1 MDINEMTPEQL
12 REMAESKERMRAHL
26 EERYLGFTPAPVV
39 EFDPSAKRQALQP
52 WEKAVEVEGV
62 EYTLDMRRFRSRKVL
77 KQIARAQRESK
88 ERNEVYEKAIRSGM
102 TEEEAAAA
110 ANEGVS
116 IDEQLGYLTAML
128 GEEVEDRVA
137 EAVTAKMGYDD
148 IEEIVRIEGLLIE
161 SASLKN

>member
-12 REMAESKERMRAHL
+12 REMAESKERTRAHL
-26 EERYLGFTPAPVV
+26 EEQYLGYKPAILD
-39 EFDPSAKRQALQP
+39 FDAAAKRQKLEP
-52 WEKAVEVEGV
+52 WQKAVEVEGV

-77 KQIARAQRESK
+77 KQIARAQRESQA
-88 ERNEVYEKAIRSGM
+88 RNSVYEKAIRSGM
-102 TEEEAAAA
+102 TEDEATAA

>member
-39 EFDPSAKRQALQP
+39 EFDHSAKRQALQP

-77 KQIARAQRESK
+77 KQIARAQRESQA
-88 ERNEVYEKAIRSGM
+88 RNSVYEKAIRSGM
-102 TEEEAAAA
+102 TEDEATAA

>member
-1 MDINEMTPEQL
+1 MDVNEMTPEQL

-26 EERYLGFTPAPVV
+26 EEQYLDYKPAILD
-39 EFDPSAKRQALQP
+39 FDAAAKRQKLEP
-52 WEKAVEVEGV
+52 WQKAVVVEGT
-62 EYTLDMRRFRSRKVL
+62 EYVLDMRRFKSRKVL
-77 KQIARAQRESK
+77 KQIARAQRESAS
-88 ERNEVYEKAIRSGM
+88 RNSVYEKAIRSGM
-102 TEEEAAAA
+102 TEAEATAA

-128 GEEVEDRVA
+128 GEDVEDRVA

>member
-26 EERYLGFTPAPVV
+26 EELYLGFTPAPVV

-77 KQIARAQRESK
+77 KQIARAQRESQA
-88 ERNEVYEKAIRSGM
+88 RNSVYEKAIRSGV
-102 TEEEAAAA
+102 TEDEATAA

>member
-77 KQIARAQRESK
+77 KQIARAQRESQA
-88 ERNEVYEKAIRSGM
+88 RNSVYEKAIRSGM
-102 TEEEAAAA
+102 TEDEATAA

-148 IEEIVRIEGLLIE
+148 IEEIVRIEGLLVE
-161 SASLKN
+161 AASLKN

>member
-12 REMAESKERMRAHL
+12 REMAESKERMRAQL
-26 EERYLGFTPAPVV
+26 EEKYLGFSPAPVV
-39 EFDPSAKRQALQP
+39 EFDPAAKRQALQP

-62 EYTLDMRRFRSRKVL
+62 EYVLDMRRFRSRKVL

-128 GEEVEDRVA
+128 GEGVEDKVA

-148 IEEIVRIEGLLIE
+148 IEEIVRIEQLLIE
-161 SASLKN
+161 ATSLKN

>member
-1 MDINEMTPEQL
+1 MDVNEMTPEQL

-26 EERYLGFTPAPVV
+26 EEQYLDYKPAILD
-39 EFDPSAKRQALQP
+39 FDAAAKRQKLEP
-52 WEKAVEVEGV
+52 WEKAVVVEGT
-62 EYTLDMRRFRSRKVL
+62 EYVLDMRRFKSRKVL
-77 KQIARAQRESK
+77 KQIARAQRESAS
-88 ERNEVYEKAIRSGM
+88 RNSVYEKAIRSGM
-102 TEEEAAAA
+102 TEAEATAA

>member
-39 EFDPSAKRQALQP
+39 EFDPSAKRQALQL

-77 KQIARAQRESK
+77 KQIARAQRESQA
-88 ERNEVYEKAIRSGM
+88 RNSVYEKAIRSGM
-102 TEEEAAAA
+102 TEDEATAA

>member
-12 REMAESKERMRAHL
+12 REMAESKECMRAQL
-26 EERYLGFTPAPVV
+26 EEKYLGFSPAPVV
-39 EFDPSAKRQALQP
+39 EFDPAAKRQTLQP

-62 EYTLDMRRFRSRKVL
+62 EYVLDMRRFRSRKVL

-88 ERNEVYEKAIRSGM
+88 ERNKVYEKAIRSGM

-128 GEEVEDRVA
+128 GEGVEDKVA

-148 IEEIVRIEGLLIE
+148 IEEIVRIEQLLIE
-161 SASLKN
+161 AASLKN

>member
-77 KQIARAQRESK
+77 KQIARAQRESQA
-88 ERNEVYEKAIRSGM
+88 RNSVYEKAIRSGV
-102 TEEEAAAA
+102 TEDEATAA

>member
-1 MDINEMTPEQL
+1 
-12 REMAESKERMRAHL
+12 
-26 EERYLGFTPAPVV
+26 
-39 EFDPSAKRQALQP
+39 
-52 WEKAVEVEGV
+52 
-62 EYTLDMRRFRSRKVL
+62 
-77 KQIARAQRESK
+77 
-88 ERNEVYEKAIRSGM
+88 M
-102 TEEEAAAA
+102 TEDEATAA

>member
-1 MDINEMTPEQL
+1 MDIDEMTPEQL
-12 REMAESKERMRAHL
+12 REMAESKERMRAQL
-26 EERYLGFTPAPVV
+26 EEKYLGFSPAPVV
-39 EFDPSAKRQALQP
+39 EFDPAAKRQALQP

-62 EYTLDMRRFRSRKVL
+62 EYVLDMRRFRSRKVL

-128 GEEVEDRVA
+128 GEGVEDKVA

-148 IEEIVRIEGLLIE
+148 IEEIVRIEQLLIE
-161 SASLKN
+161 AASLKN

>member
-52 WEKAVEVEGV
+52 WEKAVELEGV

-77 KQIARAQRESK
+77 KQIARAQRESQA
-88 ERNEVYEKAIRSGM
+88 RNSVYEKAIRSGM
-102 TEEEAAAA
+102 TEDEATAA

-148 IEEIVRIEGLLIE
+148 IEEIVRIEGLLVE
-161 SASLKN
+161 AASLKN

>member
-26 EERYLGFTPAPVV
+26 EEQYLGFTPAPVV

-62 EYTLDMRRFRSRKVL
+62 TYALDMRRFRSRKVL
-77 KQIARAQRESK
+77 KQIAKAQSAAQ
-88 ERNEVYEKAIRSGM
+88 ERNRVYEEAIRSGM
-102 TEEEAAAA
+102 TEEKATSK
-110 ANEGVS
+110 ANDGVS

-148 IEEIVRIEGLLIE
+148 IEEIVRIEELLIE
-161 SASLKN
+161 SANLKN

>member
-12 REMAESKERMRAHL
+12 REMAESKERMRAQL
-26 EERYLGFTPAPVV
+26 EEKYLGFSPAPVV
-39 EFDPSAKRQALQP
+39 EFDPAAKRQALQP

-62 EYTLDMRRFRSRKVL
+62 EYVLDMRRFRSRKVL

-128 GEEVEDRVA
+128 GEGVEDKVA

-148 IEEIVRIEGLLIE
+148 IEEIVRIEQLLIE
-161 SASLKN
+161 AASLKN

>member
-77 KQIARAQRESK
+77 KQIARARRESQA
-88 ERNEVYEKAIRSGM
+88 RNSVYEKAIRSGM
-102 TEEEAAAA
+102 TEDEATAA

>member
-1 MDINEMTPEQL
+1 MDVNEMTPEQL

-26 EERYLGFTPAPVV
+26 EEQYLDYKPAILD
-39 EFDPSAKRQALQP
+39 FDAAAKRQKLEP
-52 WEKAVEVEGV
+52 WEKAVVVEGT
-62 EYTLDMRRFRSRKVL
+62 EYVLDMRRFKSRKVL
-77 KQIARAQRESK
+77 KQIARAQRESAS
-88 ERNEVYEKAIRSGM
+88 RNSLYEKAIRSGM
-102 TEEEAAAA
+102 TEAEATAA

>member
-26 EERYLGFTPAPVV
+26 EERYLGFTPAPII

-52 WEKAVEVEGV
+52 WEKTVEVEGV
-62 EYTLDMRRFRSRKVL
+62 TYTLDMRRFRSRKVL
-77 KQIARAQRESK
+77 KQIARAQRESQA
-88 ERNEVYEKAIRSGM
+88 RNSVYEKAIRSGM
-102 TEEEAAAA
+102 TEDEATAA

>member
-12 REMAESKERMRAHL
+12 REMAESKERMRAQL
-26 EERYLGFTPAPVV
+26 EEKYLGFSPAPVV
-39 EFDPSAKRQALQP
+39 EFDPAAKRQALQP

-62 EYTLDMRRFRSRKVL
+62 EYVLDMRRFRSRKVL

-88 ERNEVYEKAIRSGM
+88 ERNSVYEKAIRSGM

-128 GEEVEDRVA
+128 GEGVEDKVA

-148 IEEIVRIEGLLIE
+148 IEEIVRIEHLLIE
-161 SASLKN
+161 AASLKN

>member
-77 KQIARAQRESK
+77 KQIARAQRESQA
-88 ERNEVYEKAIRSGM
+88 RNSVYEKAILSGM
-102 TEEEAAAA
+102 TEDEATAA

-128 GEEVEDRVA
+128 GEDVEDRVA

-148 IEEIVRIEGLLIE
+148 FEEIVRIEELLVE
-161 SASLKN
+161 AARLKN

>member
-1 MDINEMTPEQL
+1 MDVNEMTPEQL

-26 EERYLGFTPAPVV
+26 EEQYLGYKPVILDFDTAAKPQKLEPWQKAVVV
-39 EFDPSAKRQALQP
+39 E
-52 WEKAVEVEGV
+52 GT
-62 EYTLDMRRFRSRKVL
+62 EYVLDMRRFKSRKVL
-77 KQIARAQRESK
+77 KQIARAQRESAS
-88 ERNEVYEKAIRSGM
+88 RNSVYEKAIRSGM
-102 TEEEAAAA
+102 TEAEATAA

>member
-77 KQIARAQRESK
+77 KQIARAQRESQA
-88 ERNEVYEKAIRSGM
+88 RNSVYEKAIRSGM
-102 TEEEAAAA
+102 TEDEATAA

-116 IDEQLGYLTAML
+116 IDEQIGYLTAML

>member
-26 EERYLGFTPAPVV
+26 EERYLGFTPAPIV

-77 KQIARAQRESK
+77 KQIARAQRGSAA
-88 ERNEVYEKAIRSGM
+88 RNSVYEKAIRSGM
-102 TEEEAAAA
+102 TEEEATAA

>member
-12 REMAESKERMRAHL
+12 REMAESKERMRAQL
-26 EERYLGFTPAPVV
+26 EEKYLGFSPAPVV
-39 EFDPSAKRQALQP
+39 EFDPAAKRQTLQP
-52 WEKAVEVEGV
+52 REKAGEVEGV
-62 EYTLDMRRFRSRKVL
+62 EYVLDMRRFRSRKVL

-102 TEEEAAAA
+102 TEEEAAAE

-128 GEEVEDRVA
+128 GEGVEDKVA

-148 IEEIVRIEGLLIE
+148 IEEIVRIEQLLIE
-161 SASLKN
+161 AASLKN